1 MRVMF
6 YLGSEII

>member
-6 YLGSEII
+6 YK